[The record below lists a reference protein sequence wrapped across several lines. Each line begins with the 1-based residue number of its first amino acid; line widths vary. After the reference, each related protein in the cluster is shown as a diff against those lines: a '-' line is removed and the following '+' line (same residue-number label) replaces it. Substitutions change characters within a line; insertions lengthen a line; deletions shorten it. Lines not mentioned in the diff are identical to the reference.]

1 MSWGGQKM
9 ETRFSKVVALAAGMA
24 LMLAVQAHGQTSDAI
39 ITVGST
45 SGMIG
50 ETGLSI
56 PVMVNTGV
64 AGTMIAGTQN
74 NITFSGGVGAAV
86 SIAAKSNGK
95 PDCAVNDAINKGGT
109 SFAFQPAGCTGETCT
124 AVKALVLALDNVCP
138 ICGTSTTDCPGLPA
152 CPVTMYTCNVTI
164 NSTAAMMD
172 YPLTCSDAGASDP
185 SGGSLTT
192 SCTDGMISVTTG
204 GPTPTPTAGGTDQA
218 IITIGSTSGMI
229 GQPGLSIPV
238 MVNTGVAGTQ
248 IAGTQNNIT
257 FSGGI
262 GAAVSIAAKSN
273 GKPDCTVNDAINKG
287 GTSFAFQ
294 PAGCTGEMC
303 TAVKALVLA
312 LDNVCPIC
320 GTSTT
325 DCPGLPACPV
335 TMYTCN
341 VTINS
346 TAAMMDY
353 PLTCSDAGAS
363 DPAGGSLT
371 TSCTDGKIT
380 VSSGGGGTPTPT
392 PTTGGATPTATHTGG
407 AVGTP
412 TATHTGGGHTPTRT
426 RVIGPTFPRQDD
438 DACAIVSP
446 STSGT
451 GWMLFLPAAALLW
464 FRRRSR

>member
-1 MSWGGQKM
+1 M

-64 AGTMIAGTQN
+64 AGT
-74 NITFSGGVGAAV
+74 
-86 SIAAKSNGK
+86 
-95 PDCAVNDAINKGGT
+95 
-109 SFAFQPAGCTGETCT
+109 
-124 AVKALVLALDNVCP
+124 
-138 ICGTSTTDCPGLPA
+138 
-152 CPVTMYTCNVTI
+152 
-164 NSTAAMMD
+164 
-172 YPLTCSDAGASDP
+172 
-185 SGGSLTT
+185 
-192 SCTDGMISVTTG
+192 
-204 GPTPTPTAGGTDQA
+204 
-218 IITIGSTSGMI
+218 
-229 GQPGLSIPV
+229 
-238 MVNTGVAGTQ
+238 Q

-262 GAAVSIAAKSN
+262 GAAVSIAAKAN
-273 GKPDCTVNDAINKG
+273 GKPDCAVNDAINKG

-325 DCPGLPACPV
+325 DCPGLSACPV

-346 TAAMMDY
+346 TAAPGTNY

-363 DPAGGSLT
+363 DPSGGSLT
-371 TSCTDGKIT
+371 TTCTDGQIMVGGVIVPT
-380 VSSGGGGTPTPT
+380 ATPSPTHGGGGTPTPT
-392 PTTGGATPTATHTGG
+392 HTGG
-407 AVGTP
+407 GGGTP
-412 TATHTGGGHTPTRT
+412 TATHSGGATPTRT
-426 RVIGPTFPRQDD
+426 GHVPPTSSFPRQDD
-438 DACAIVSP
+438 DACAIASP
-446 STSGT
+446 SNSSS
-451 GWMLFLPAAALLW
+451 GWMLLLPAAALLW